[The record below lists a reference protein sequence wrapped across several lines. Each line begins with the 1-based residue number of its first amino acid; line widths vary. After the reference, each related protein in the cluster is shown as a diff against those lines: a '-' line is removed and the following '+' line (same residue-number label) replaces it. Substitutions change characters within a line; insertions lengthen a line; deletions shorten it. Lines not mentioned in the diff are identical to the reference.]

1 MRFTS
6 VLRATI
12 AIAAIAG
19 GIPLGAQ
26 QPVPARADPWAPFL
40 GCWSTSSSGVVG
52 PMVCVVP
59 GDSAH
64 RVEFM
69 TVSGDSVVGRTVID
83 ASGTARPQVR
93 GNCLGWEG
101 ASWSHDQRR
110 LYIHADYRC
119 TNGTKQRADAII
131 AMTHADAFTQVE
143 GTLFRDSTP
152 TRVVNYIVQLDTTA
166 FPTEVRRRLGSYRA
180 LTQLSTDLET
190 MVTVSP
196 SEVMDAA
203 MNVEP
208 AVVDAWLNDRGERP
222 ELSVPELRTLR
233 RASAAAVPFRPLIVP
248 NPRGRSFSALGY
260 QVIPYALQRIDD
272 YRGDPYPTNI
282 VVTPAMVSFGGS
294 ASGFPSDRSFP
305 FRWP

>member
-1 MRFTS
+1 M
-6 VLRATI
+6 
-12 AIAAIAG
+12 AAIAVG
-19 GIPLGAQ
+19 APVGAQ
-26 QPVPARADPWAPFL
+26 QSVPARFEPWTPFL

-59 GDSAH
+59 GASRN

-69 TVSGDSVVGRTVID
+69 TVSGDSVVARTEID
-83 ASGTARPQVR
+83 ASGAPRPQAR

-101 ASWSHDQRR
+101 ASWSPDQRR
-110 LYIHADYRC
+110 LYMHADYSC
-119 TNGTKQRADAII
+119 SNGTKQRADAII

-180 LTQLSTDLET
+180 LAQLSSDLET
-190 MVTVSP
+190 MVAVSP

-233 RASAAAVPFRPLIVP
+233 RASEAAVPFRPLIVP
-248 NPRGRSFSALGY
+248 NPRGRSFLARGYQFIPY
-260 QVIPYALQRIDD
+260 QVIPYALPRIDD
-272 YRGDPYPTNI
+272 YRGDQYPTNI
-282 VVTPAMVSFGGS
+282 VVTPAMVNFGGS